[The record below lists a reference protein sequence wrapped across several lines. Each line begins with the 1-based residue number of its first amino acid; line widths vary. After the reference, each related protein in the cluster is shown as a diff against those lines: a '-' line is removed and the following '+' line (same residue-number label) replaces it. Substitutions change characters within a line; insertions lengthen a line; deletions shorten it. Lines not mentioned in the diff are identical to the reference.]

1 MPIGDGLAKIPA
13 SKSTAIYAA
22 AFGFLLNSKPG
33 ARMSDPKY
41 KVVELSS
48 LKFEDGAHELAS
60 SPEMQ
65 PYMKLAEAV
74 VLGSDPTAAME
85 AIRQLPLEERY
96 VWRVAS
102 ALKWGFADFDDLG
115 ISADKQTLGPDDLAK
130 LMNLLKLR
138 PMQFCMLLRALVG
151 ADQMERTMLQAIGF
165 AKQG

>member
-1 MPIGDGLAKIPA
+1 
-13 SKSTAIYAA
+13 
-22 AFGFLLNSKPG
+22 
-33 ARMSDPKY
+33 MSDPKY

-85 AIRQLPLEERY
+85 ALRQLPLEKRY
-96 VWRVAS
+96 IWRVAS
-102 ALKWGFADFDDLG
+102 ALKWAFADFDDL
-115 ISADKQTLGPDDLAK
+115 SVTADKETLTPEDFAK
-130 LMNLLKLR
+130 VLDLLKFR
-138 PMQFCMLLRALVG
+138 PMQFCMFLRALVG
-151 ADQMERTMLQAIGF
+151 TEEMVRMMVQAVGM